1 VRLLPHASG
10 RCSMRVLPCVAGDT
24 AAALVVT
31 IDVVDIDRQGPHCQ
45 QQLERKKKR
54 GEIII
59 SSLIL

>member
-1 VRLLPHASG
+1 
-10 RCSMRVLPCVAGDT
+10 MRVLPCVAGDT